1 MADTKPNSDS
11 AIDPALSTY
20 AKQSR
25 IRARGGLQLVA
36 VTLAITA
43 VVYWRWGFGPW
54 IKLLLALAG
63 LFAIGPI
70 FTFTIAPGLIRAT
83 ARRRAAKAR
92 LAAPAPVREFSPN
105 HDFEQVRGDDQDYLE
120 RRILVDDQPFAIRI
134 SQKLSAENMRQTR
147 IFAQRLLADPRKT
160 MQKFYDFKLR
170 EAQKMPNFAEEIK
183 KLEIDYI
190 WLGPKI
196 GEITFT
202 EESGGEPWTAAFT
215 NDDFCNLQLEN

>member
-70 FTFTIAPGLIRAT
+70 FTFTIAPSLIRAT

-92 LAAPAPVREFSPN
+92 LAAPTTVREFSPN
-105 HDFEQVRGDDQDYLE
+105 RDFEQVRGDDREYLE
-120 RRILVDDQPFAIRI
+120 RRILVDDQPFAVRI
-134 SQKLSAENMRQTR
+134 SEKLSAEKMKQTR
-147 IFAQRLLADPRKT
+147 DFAQSLLADPRKT

-170 EAQKMPNFAEEIK
+170 EAEKMPNFAEEIK

-190 WLGPKI
+190 GLGPKI

-202 EESGGEPWTAAFT
+202 EESGGQPWTAAYA
-215 NDDFCNLQLEN
+215 NDDFCDLQLEN

>member
-1 MADTKPNSDS
+1 MADTKPNSVP
-11 AIDPALSTY
+11 ATDPALSTY

-25 IRARGGLQLVA
+25 VHARSGLQLVA

-70 FTFTIAPGLIRAT
+70 FTFTIAPSLIRAT

-92 LAAPAPVREFSPN
+92 HAAPAPAPEFCPN
-105 HDFEQVRGDDQDYLE
+105 DDFEQVRGNDRDYLE
-120 RRILVDDQPFAIRI
+120 RRILVDDQRLAIRI
-134 SQKLSAENMRQTR
+134 SQKLSAEKMKRTR
-147 IFAQRLLADPRKT
+147 DFAQSLLADPRRA

-170 EAQKMPNFAEEIK
+170 EAEKMPNFAQEIK

-202 EESGGEPWTAAFT
+202 EESGGQPWTAAYA
-215 NDDFCNLQLEN
+215 NDDFCDLQLEN